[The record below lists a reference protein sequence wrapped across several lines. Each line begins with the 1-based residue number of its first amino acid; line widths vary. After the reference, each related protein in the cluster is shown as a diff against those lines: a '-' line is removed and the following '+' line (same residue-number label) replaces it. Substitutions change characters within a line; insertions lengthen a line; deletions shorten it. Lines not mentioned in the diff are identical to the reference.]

1 MYTEFKSVDSLA
13 PFVECIWIND
23 ILAEKSDLSPQR
35 ILPDGCAD
43 LIFDLTEGRES
54 VYWVGTMTK
63 SFVIEK
69 SESKKLIGIR
79 FNPGGARSLL
89 GKPLSEI
96 TDQRIRLDQTSSFL
110 LDSIVTQP
118 VVNFNVI
125 QNWLM
130 KNIQAEK
137 PLIVIQK
144 IHQMIREANGDV
156 RVSEVSE
163 TLGLSRQYIN
173 RIMREHVGVDLKTF
187 QQIIRMRLLTSRLGT
202 TACKEIDWA
211 SIAQEYGFYDQSH
224 LIHDFNEI
232 VGLSPAQ
239 FAK

>member
-1 MYTEFKSVDSLA
+1 MYIEFKTIKSLT
-13 PFVECIWIND
+13 PFIECIWTSE
-23 ILAEKSDLSPQR
+23 ILPAEADSNPQR

-43 LIFDLTEGRES
+43 LIFDLTKGRECA
-54 VYWVGTMTK
+54 YWVGTMTK
-63 SFVIEK
+63 SLVIEK

-79 FNPGGARSLL
+79 FNPGGARSIL

-96 TDQRIRLDQTSSFL
+96 TDQRITFDQTNSFL
-110 LDSIVTQP
+110 LDSIVSQTM
-118 VVNFNVI
+118 VNFTMI

-144 IHQMIREANGDV
+144 INQMIREANGDV
-156 RVSEVSE
+156 SVSEVSE

-187 QQIIRMRLLTSRLGT
+187 QRVIRMRLLTSRLGPT
-202 TACKEIDWA
+202 ERKEIDWA
-211 SIAQEYGFYDQSH
+211 TIAQEYGFYDQSH
-224 LIHDFNEI
+224 LIHDFKEI
-232 VGLSPAQ
+232 VGLSPLQ